1 MAGRI
6 GGSRMVSKLGYAILA
21 LLARQ
26 PSTGYELSARARRP
40 LGYYWH
46 AQHGQV
52 YPELRRLLAAGLV
65 SFDATPGPGPRDK
78 KVYSPTAAGMAALR
92 DWVVQPPEPRHVRD
106 NLLLKAYATWT
117 VEPADAAALFA
128 GQRADHAERLREY
141 QEQLRNVESRH
152 GGGPPPVGHPEF
164 GNYATLT
171 YGIGFERHRLGW
183 LEWIVAQL
191 QGTSPNPGV

>member
-1 MAGRI
+1 
-6 GGSRMVSKLGYAILA
+6 MVSKLGYAILA

-52 YPELRRLLAAGLV
+52 YPELRKLLAAGLV
-65 SFDATPGPGPRDK
+65 SFDAAPGPGPREK

-92 DWVVQPPEPRHVRD
+92 EWVVEPPESRRVRD
-106 NLLLKAYATWT
+106 DLLLKAYVAWT
-117 VEPADAAALFA
+117 VEPADAARLFA
-128 GQRADHAERLREY
+128 GQRAAHAERLRDYED
-141 QEQLRNVESRH
+141 QLRQVEARH
-152 GGGPPPVGHPEF
+152 GGSPPAEHPEF

-171 YGIGFERHRLGW
+171 YGIGFERHRIGW
-183 LEWIVAQL
+183 LEWIIAQY
-191 QGTSPNPGV
+191 Q